1 MKIVCDPAAASEAMD
16 TIDQRHE
23 ALMGHLW
30 AAIRNGIEAHNTLEQ
45 SHGFASKDLHAKL
58 RRVRARSEELV
69 ELRRTRRRAGHE
81 LAIDDR
87 GTLRNFFIGP
97 PRRYF
102 RLQASIHSLVVRFTP
117 TSSLRRLSKSGM

>member
-1 MKIVCDPAAASEAMD
+1 MLIVSNDCADRLA
-16 TIDQRHE
+16 
-23 ALMGHLW
+23 
-30 AAIRNGIEAHNTLEQ
+30 
-45 SHGFASKDLHAKL
+45 
-58 RRVRARSEELV
+58 
-69 ELRRTRRRAGHE
+69 AGHE

-97 PRRYF
+97 LRRYF